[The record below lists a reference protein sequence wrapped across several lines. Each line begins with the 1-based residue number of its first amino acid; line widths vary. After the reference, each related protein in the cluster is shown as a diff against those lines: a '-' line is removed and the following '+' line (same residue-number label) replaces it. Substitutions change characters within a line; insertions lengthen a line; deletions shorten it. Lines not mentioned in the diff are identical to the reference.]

1 MRRGKLPPAHNGL
14 LVSKRGWL
22 RQRRGMDHSTLLQL
36 GWAVVIVAVGGLAG
50 IGLVLLAAAYLPRL
64 LDRLT
69 PNIDEGKEI
78 ARGNLAVAQ
87 YFGLVVAGSIIGLS
101 IVIAAAVL
109 GGIIAALY

>member
-1 MRRGKLPPAHNGL
+1 
-14 LVSKRGWL
+14 
-22 RQRRGMDHSTLLQL
+22 MDHSTLVHL
-36 GWAVVIVAVGGLAG
+36 GWAVAIVAIGGIIG
-50 IGLVLLAAAYLPRL
+50 IGLVLLAATHLPRL
-64 LDRLT
+64 IDRLT

-109 GGIIAALY
+109 GGIVAALH

>member
-1 MRRGKLPPAHNGL
+1 
-14 LVSKRGWL
+14 
-22 RQRRGMDHSTLLQL
+22 MDHSTLLQL
-36 GWAVVIVAVGGLAG
+36 GWAVVIVTVSGLVG

-64 LDRLT
+64 LDRLTRLT

-87 YFGLVVAGSIIGLS
+87 YFGLVVAGSIVGLS